1 MDFQELDTR
10 IKELETKIKTHSDM
24 IYNKLQK
31 KNRPTG
37 QYIDPNPELIEHI
50 EKLEVL
56 IEKNLEIGYDNIKT
70 LMYSIFDDQGKKIE
84 KIEADCADPCDL
96 DAIVKDMIVRMEK
109 LEQNF
114 SMATLTTAEA
124 IVIIN
129 KKLKTPGSITSI
141 QDYDFSKLYKQVKWK
156 KYTGK
161 DPGSGDLIVLTK
173 DNRIEK
179 GVYWHPVDCIHKD
192 SIWQKTDYYI
202 HLEDLRGLPKDA
214 SW

>member
-1 MDFQELDTR
+1 MGLRYD
-10 IKELETKIKTHSDM
+10 LE
-24 IYNKLQK
+24 Q
-31 KNRPTG
+31 R
-37 QYIDPNPELIEHI
+37 I
-50 EKLEVL
+50 EKLEKQVKWHGEKIAKL
-56 IEKNLEIGYDNIKT
+56 EKPIPMKRNIPDCINMVDIIQNRIEKLESLFKGHFENHRFPYKEFN
-70 LMYSIFDDQGKKIE
+70 E
-84 KIEADCADPCDL
+84 KIAKLEADCQEPCDL
-96 DAIVKDMIVRMEK
+96 DTIVKDLCARMEK

-141 QDYDFSKLYKQVKWK
+141 QDYDFSKHYKQVKWK

-192 SIWQKTDYYI
+192 SIWQKTDYYL
-202 HLEDLRGLPKDA
+202 HLDDLRGLPKDE
-214 SW
+214 S

>member
-1 MDFQELDTR
+1 MGLRYD
-10 IKELETKIKTHSDM
+10 LE
-24 IYNKLQK
+24 Q
-31 KNRPTG
+31 R
-37 QYIDPNPELIEHI
+37 I
-50 EKLEVL
+50 EKLEKQVKWHGEKIAKL
-56 IEKNLEIGYDNIKT
+56 EKPIPMKRNIPDCINMVDIIQNRIEKLESLFKGHFENHRFPYKEFN
-70 LMYSIFDDQGKKIE
+70 E
-84 KIEADCADPCDL
+84 KIAKLEADCQEPCDL
-96 DAIVKDMIVRMEK
+96 DTIVKDLCARMEK

-141 QDYDFSKLYKQVKWK
+141 QDYDFSKHYKQVKWK

-202 HLEDLRGLPKDA
+202 HLDDLRGLPKDE
-214 SW
+214 S

>member
-1 MDFQELDTR
+1 MGIDN
-10 IKELETKIKTHSDM
+10 LE
-24 IYNKLQK
+24 Q
-31 KNRPTG
+31 R
-37 QYIDPNPELIEHI
+37 I
-50 EKLEVL
+50 EKLEKQVKWHGEKIAKL
-56 IEKNLEIGYDNIKT
+56 EKPIPMKRNIPDCINMVDIIQNRIEKLESLFKGHFENHRFPYKEFN
-70 LMYSIFDDQGKKIE
+70 E
-84 KIEADCADPCDL
+84 KIAKLEADCQEPCDL
-96 DAIVKDMIVRMEK
+96 DTIVKDLCARMEK

-141 QDYDFSKLYKQVKWK
+141 QDYDFSKHYEKVKWK

-192 SIWQKTDYYI
+192 SIWQEVDYYI
-202 HLEDLRGLPKDA
+202 HLEDLRGLEKDE
-214 SW
+214 S